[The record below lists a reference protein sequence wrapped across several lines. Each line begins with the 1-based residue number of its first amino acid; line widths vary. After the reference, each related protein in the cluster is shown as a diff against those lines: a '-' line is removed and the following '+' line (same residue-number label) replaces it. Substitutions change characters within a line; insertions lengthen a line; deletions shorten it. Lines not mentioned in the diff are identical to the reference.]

1 MPRDGAAASRQRP
14 VSCFFCRSRKLRC
27 SRTQPCTNCTTRG
40 IPCRS
45 DNATSAAAPA
55 VPERDPVLLDVLERL
70 RQVEQVVAK
79 QDAVC
84 SAAAAAATAN
94 GAAGIADPMLAQSNL
109 HTVLSPRLRHLNE
122 DVAWLERLS
131 MGQNLE
137 PMSIVPNQD
146 PAKIIFK
153 IVLIREMSQVPA
165 YIMQLQDPT
174 SAAAPEPTRCVPLP
188 QYHKAKI
195 LVEKYMNNL
204 SFIQHVVHH
213 PSLLPATVDEV
224 YLRLNSYQ
232 DPAWL
237 GHVVLLLSLI
247 AGGTYG
253 WTDYDCDG
261 RLPLFSSCSDAYSQ
275 TEPWIKAALDVLNAA
290 QSSACLSLELIQ
302 GLIIILFILSNQGI
316 SLRYRSLLST
326 ALVMGRELG
335 LHWCDHPNNLKINQ
349 INPVRIE
356 MGRRVWWYLVS
367 TDWLM
372 AAHSYGPTEG
382 LYQSNPHH
390 MIVKKPINIDD
401 EDLYDSGHWVEKP
414 ISQPTDMSFF
424 LQRIRLAEICRN
436 IADRQLLTSGKPILY
451 ADIIAVDAE
460 LECFIRSLP
469 PFLNMCPSSH
479 HSPTTDTCEPTPSKP
494 GITVQAHILN
504 SLVYTQR
511 CKLHLPFLTGRSSG
525 SMSATAYSR
534 EVCLSSA
541 KVIIQIEVQLEREN
555 HPFVLSRL
563 KVSGILYGV
572 FMASIVLLM
581 DVCVA
586 ASQQHEMPDRREL
599 LEAFRIL
606 ENASKYSATASNFLD
621 SLMHVLRKHQV
632 PEPHGHAVASTAG
645 AHDDARQGGVG
656 SMPLPHEGNGSGVLD
671 GGSGNATAFDGPDC
685 PLVVVG
691 GGGGSGLLPS
701 HIDELVQGFEMVDG
715 FQWDDIFSGID
726 SFF

>member
-1 MPRDGAAASRQRP
+1 
-14 VSCFFCRSRKLRC
+14 
-27 SRTQPCTNCTTRG
+27 
-40 IPCRS
+40 
-45 DNATSAAAPA
+45 
-55 VPERDPVLLDVLERL
+55 
-70 RQVEQVVAK
+70 
-79 QDAVC
+79 
-84 SAAAAAATAN
+84 
-94 GAAGIADPMLAQSNL
+94 
-109 HTVLSPRLRHLNE
+109 
-122 DVAWLERLS
+122 
-131 MGQNLE
+131 
-137 PMSIVPNQD
+137 MSIIPSQN

-153 IVLIREMSQVPA
+153 LVPIRDMPQAPA
-165 YIMQLQDPT
+165 YIMQLQDPN
-174 SAAAPEPTRCVPLP
+174 SAILEPTRCVPLP
-188 QYHKAKI
+188 QYHEAKI

-213 PSLLPATVDEV
+213 PSLLPGTVDEV

-253 WTDYDCDG
+253 WTEYDCDG
-261 RLPLFSSCSDAYSQ
+261 RLPIFPSCPEAYSQ

-302 GLIIILFILSNQGI
+302 GLIVILFILSNQGI

-335 LHWCDHPNNLKINQ
+335 LHRCDHPNNLKINQ
-349 INPVRIE
+349 RNPVRVE

-382 LYQSNPHH
+382 LYQSNPNH

-401 EDLYDSGHWVEKP
+401 EDLYDSGHWAEKP

-451 ADIIAVDAE
+451 ADIIAIDAE
-460 LECFIRSLP
+460 LERFIRSLP
-469 PFLNMCPSSH
+469 PFLNMCPCSH
-479 HSPTTDTCEPTPSKP
+479 SAPTTDTCEPTPSKP
-494 GITVQAHILN
+494 GIAVQAHILN

-525 SMSATAYSR
+525 SMSATAFSR

-586 ASQQHEMPDRREL
+586 ASQHQNQHEVPDRREL
-599 LEAFRIL
+599 LDAFRIL
-606 ENASKYSATASNFLD
+606 ENASKYSTTASNFLD

-632 PEPHGHAVASTAG
+632 PEPHGHGHGHAVVPIGA
-645 AHDDARQGGVG
+645 AHDDSDARQGVG
-656 SMPLPHEGNGSGVLD
+656 GSLPLLPHEGKGSGL
-671 GGSGNATAFDGPDC
+671 FD
-685 PLVVVG
+685 G
-691 GGGGSGLLPS
+691 GGGGIAAAFEGPDCTLVGDGDDAGGLLPS
-701 HIDELVQGFEMVDG
+701 QIDELVQGFEMADG